1 MKLFTLLLSLM
12 LVTAADSIYDFK
24 MNSIDGESIDFAR
37 YKGKNLLI
45 VNVASKCGYTPQY
58 ADLEK
63 LHEMYSDKVV
73 VLGFPA
79 NNFGS
84 QEPGSND
91 EIAQFCQKN
100 YGVKFQMFEK
110 VSVKGNDQAEL
121 YKWLK
126 AKTGEEPGWNFCK
139 YLVKPDGTV
148 KFFSS
153 KVKPLDKEITSE
165 L

>member
-24 MNSIDGESIDFAR
+24 MNSIDGELIDFAS

-84 QEPGSND
+84 QEPGSNN

-110 VSVKGNDQAEL
+110 ISVKGNDQAEL